1 MINAYIIDY
10 PYKLNPGGGGLG
22 VGGEV
27 RSVDLDHTTTNPNCD
42 QNESIYLT
50 ILWYF
55 FNSLFK
61 TQVVYMSIFQL
72 YYAELLINIFHLFD
86 MFKLELQIHFQFK
99 IIYNYIYI

>member
-10 PYKLNPGGGGLG
+10 PYKLNPGGGGVAG
-22 VGGEV
+22 GGGGEV
-27 RSVDLDHTTTNPNCD
+27 RSVDLDHTTTNPKCD
-42 QNESIYLT
+42 QNDSIYLN

-61 TQVVYMSIFQL
+61 TQVVYMPIFQH
-72 YYAELLINIFHLFD
+72 YYAELLIDIFYSFD

-99 IIYNYIYI
+99 IMKDI